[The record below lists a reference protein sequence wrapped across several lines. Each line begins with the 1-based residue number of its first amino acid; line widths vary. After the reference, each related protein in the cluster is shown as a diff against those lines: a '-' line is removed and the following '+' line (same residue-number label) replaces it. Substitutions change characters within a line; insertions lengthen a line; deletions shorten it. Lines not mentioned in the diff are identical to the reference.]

1 MCLLISR
8 PCVLV
13 SLLIPQGNM
22 TRLKVLVDHHE
33 TLVRQFAREKKKNM
47 FNGFLI
53 NKPQFLQEKRKKEMT
68 EIWCFV
74 NQFHVF
80 DTFVTCT

>member
-33 TLVRQFAREKKKNM
+33 TLVRQFARKKKNM

-53 NKPQFLQEKRKKEMT
+53 NKPQFLQEKRKKEMA
-68 EIWCFV
+68 EI
-74 NQFHVF
+74 
-80 DTFVTCT
+80 

>member
-33 TLVRQFAREKKKNM
+33 TLVRQFARKKKKNM

-53 NKPQFLQEKRKKEMT
+53 NKSQFLHGERKKEMA
-68 EIWCFV
+68 EI
-74 NQFHVF
+74 
-80 DTFVTCT
+80 

>member
-33 TLVRQFAREKKKNM
+33 TLVRQFARKKKKNM

-53 NKPQFLQEKRKKEMT
+53 N
-68 EIWCFV
+68 
-74 NQFHVF
+74 
-80 DTFVTCT
+80 